1 MVTVGQLIQ
10 HLSCLDPD
18 IPVGVV
24 DIDRH
29 PHSQRATISLRA
41 VIDSDT
47 VHDPR
52 TGQPLAVWLSAQ
64 PLGTSGALEQ
74 TQPTTIVLPRHPC
87 GCLIPVTL
95 QSQRSV
101 NLDAFA
107 CPHHQPSDLIVRS
120 ATQPRP

>member
-1 MVTVGQLIQ
+1 MLTVGQLIQ

-18 IPVGVV
+18 VPVGIV

-29 PHSQRATISLRA
+29 PRSQRATISLRA
-41 VIDSDT
+41 VVDSDT
-47 VHDPR
+47 VHDHH
-52 TGQPLAVWLSAQ
+52 TGQPRAVWLSAQ
-64 PLGTSGALEQ
+64 PLDNGGALERA
-74 TQPTTIVLPRHPC
+74 QPTTIVLPRHPC
-87 GCLIPVTL
+87 GCLIPVML

-120 ATQPRP
+120 ARPRP